1 MEKLLRV
8 DFGTNRV
15 EKTREEWIQELIE
28 YELDCLD
35 TADLHD
41 GTLIHLLTNGFVGYK
56 NMSNIALIDEIYD
69 TLGHNYHIEEAI

>member
-35 TADLHD
+35 SASNVDDTI
-41 GTLIHLLTNGFVGYK
+41 TYLLMKGFVGYE
-56 NMSNIALIDEIYD
+56 NMNDNALIDQVYD
-69 TLGHNYHIEEAI
+69 MLGHNYHIEDTI